1 MSINL
6 EKETNYGAY
15 IKDQRLHVF
24 NLSQE
29 EFAEKFN
36 VPVGTLRNW
45 EQNISQPPAHF
56 IQLLKLETK
65 NIRDKYKTPINKIRD
80 ENIEK
85 TNDNIELNALRCEAR
100 KKINNDPT
108 QKQIHDI
115 IKTMTSSDGII
126 ENLQTVSNYFDN
138 YNTTD
143 ISAIM
148 SLIMLEKISNTLDEI
163 NKNIKKIVK

>member
-6 EKETNYGAY
+6 EKEKNYGAY
-15 IKDQRLHVF
+15 VKDQRLHVF

-29 EFAEKFN
+29 EFAKKFN
-36 VPVGTLRNW
+36 VSVGTLRNW

-80 ENIEK
+80 ENIKK

-100 KKINNDPT
+100 KKINNDPD
-108 QKQIHDI
+108 QAQIHAT
-115 IKTMTSSDGII
+115 IKTMLGKEGIL
-126 ENLQTVSNYFDN
+126 ENLQVTSSYFDN

-148 SLIMLEKISNTLDEI
+148 SLITLQKISTTLDEI
-163 NKNIKKIVK
+163 NENIKKLIK